1 MKDSHPNSKRSSLQA
16 RRRSLPLP
24 PLAARVPPGSTP
36 LPTFT
41 ALDRTCSFFLASK
54 NRLEICT
61 SKKCSKGCTLRHT
74 WLPCGPKGDFLRHP
88 GVPNLPNM
96 VFYLRKTLISTKSTK
111 LNFGSLLAP
120 FLVKGLPHG
129 AQGCP
134 RQPKGSQKGPHFGAV
149 FRIIFDFLVTQE
161 PEGPGRWPQGA
172 QPPKMMP
179 KASKK

>member
-1 MKDSHPNSKRSSLQA
+1 MDKVPCELGGLASPSLRWQRA
-16 RRRSLPLP
+16 SRRAAPLYQHLP
-24 PLAARVPPGSTP
+24 PSTAP
-36 LPTFT
+36 YCVF
-41 ALDRTCSFFLASK
+41 SFFFASK
-54 NRLEICT
+54 NQLEIDT
-61 SKKCSKGCTLRHT
+61 SKKCSKGVTLRHT